1 MIKKTDQVPVILTS
15 FAFREEYF
23 QELDGMVA
31 SAREHHPNWII
42 VTGKG
47 PVPGFK
53 LATLSVV
60 SPMGGHHWSLPVEL
74 NLDGTVDD
82 WRKITKMKA
91 WWITQ
96 VWHTFGHLTGAFKR
110 LLWIDADARVNGP
123 LDIEL
128 DLQSEVIAGA
138 TWSDARHP
146 GYDTIASG
154 LLLFQGSSHGTVESI
169 LNQWSQTCL
178 SHIQKLP
185 DPPLVPWGD
194 GDQEVLNLILKVRP
208 MSNGHYI
215 LVRLDSNKYCAIVD
229 KDGVPLPSAL
239 VDQWVMA
246 RKMKWPKDRDRNW
259 PPPEE
264 TRQQLRSKAQTR
276 NITP

>member
-1 MIKKTDQVPVILTS
+1 MVKTTDQVPVILTS

-31 SAREHHPNWII
+31 SVKRHHPDWLI

-47 PVPGFK
+47 PRTGFELPT
-53 LATLSVV
+53 LAVEAPT
-60 SPMGGHHWSLPVEL
+60 GGHHWSLPVDL

-91 WWITQ
+91 WWITR
-96 VWHTFGHLTGAFKR
+96 VWHTLGHLTGASRR

-138 TWSDARHP
+138 WWSDARHP

-154 LLLFQGSSHGTVESI
+154 LLLFQGSRQGTIESI

-194 GDQEVLNLILKVRP
+194 GDQEVLNQILKVRP
-208 MSNGHYI
+208 VTNGHYI
-215 LVRLDSNKYCAIVD
+215 LIRLDSKKYCAIVD
-229 KDGVPLPSAL
+229 KDGVPLPGAL

-246 RKMKWPKDRDRNW
+246 RKMKWPKDRGRNW

-264 TRQQLRSKAQTR
+264 ARQQLRAKAQVR
-276 NITP
+276 NIIQ

>member
-1 MIKKTDQVPVILTS
+1 MVKTTDQVPVILTS

-23 QELDGMVA
+23 QELDGMVD
-31 SAREHHPNWII
+31 SVKRHHQDWLI

-47 PVPGFK
+47 PRPGFELPT
-53 LATLSVV
+53 LAVEAPT
-60 SPMGGHHWSLPVEL
+60 GGHHWSLPVDL

-91 WWITQ
+91 WWITN
-96 VWHTFGHLTGAFKR
+96 VWHTFGHLTGASRR

-138 TWSDARHP
+138 WWSDVRHP

-154 LLLFQGSSHGTVESI
+154 LLLFQGSRQGAVESI

-178 SHIQKLP
+178 SHIQNLP

-194 GDQEVLNLILKVRP
+194 GDQEVLNRILRVRP
-208 MSNGHYI
+208 VTNDHYI
-215 LVRLDSNKYCAIVD
+215 LIRLDSNKYCAIVD
-229 KDGVPLPSAL
+229 KDGVPLPGAL

-246 RKMKWPKDRDRNW
+246 RKMKWPKDRGRNW

-264 TRQQLRSKAQTR
+264 TRRQLRAKAQAR
-276 NITP
+276 NIIQ